1 MNKDLGPKNMKHLV
15 LKLNDRSQS
24 FNENDLSFNKI
35 RKNNEPNPI
44 NIEQLSVK
52 NNNKNNNKITRPI
65 TAFKSQTVI
74 VKSTKLKTNLQTDK
88 LMHIDEL
95 DGGNV
100 ILKEINKL
108 LIKSKKIVLLTG
120 AGISC
125 NAGIPDFRSSGGLY
139 NLVKKEYP
147 DVNIS
152 SGQDMFDMSL
162 FRDETKISC
171 WATFMERLY
180 SDVQNA
186 KPTRTHKFI
195 AHLKNRNKML
205 RCYTQ
210 NIDGLEELL
219 GLETSSKREFEA
231 QELENSNNIRTDNGN
246 TNTNSVAY
254 SPRKVSTVSKINN
267 QWKNYDVIQLHGNLN
282 SLACTK
288 CFHTFDWSRSWGR
301 SFRRGELPSCP
312 NCEEKNYLRF
322 LQGKRVID
330 SIGILR
336 PNIVLYGENHPSGD
350 IISHG
355 LDFDIR
361 RGRPD
366 FFIIMGTSL
375 KVHGVKRLVKDISRE
390 VHGRGGLVILVNK
403 TTVGDSSW
411 AGIID
416 YQISE
421 DCDNWVDF
429 LEGEIPELFKTQKQ
443 IDRSKMLK
451 REASELRKKAKL
463 AQSNEKNVLH
473 TPPSTPT
480 REEEVKQAESIK
492 NEVTIESASLTKVK
506 RQLIAPKRQL
516 ITPKIEEDGVQN
528 KKLKVSV

>member
-1 MNKDLGPKNMKHLV
+1 MYPSNETSTESGNMNHLM
-15 LKLNDRSQS
+15 LNLTERSQS
-24 FNENDLSFNKI
+24 FDENELLINKQ
-35 RKNNEPNPI
+35 RKKTDSI
-44 NIEQLSVK
+44 TVGRD
-52 NNNKNNNKITRPI
+52 NKQHNKDSPTLNQVSHCM
-65 TAFKSQTVI
+65 TAFSSQTTI
-74 VKSTKLKTNLQTDK
+74 IKSTKFKTNLQTDK
-88 LMHIDEL
+88 LVHITEMN
-95 DGGNV
+95 GENI
-100 ILKEINKL
+100 ILQEINKL
-108 LIKSKKIVLLTG
+108 LNKSKKIVLLTG

-125 NAGIPDFRSSGGLY
+125 NAGIPDFRSAGGLY

-152 SGQDMFDMSL
+152 SGQDMFDLAL
-162 FRDETKISC
+162 FRDEAKISC

-186 KPTRTHKFI
+186 KPTRTHRFI

-219 GLETSSKREFEA
+219 GLETSSRRDFET
-231 QELENSNNIRTDNGN
+231 QELHNNSNYRTFQSKSRMNG
-246 TNTNSVAY
+246 TNSATS
-254 SPRKVSTVSKINN
+254 SPRKTSPTTKINN
-267 QWKNYDVIQLHGNLN
+267 QWKNYDVVQLHGNLN

-288 CFHTFDWSRSWGR
+288 CFQTFEWSRSWGR

-312 NCEEKNYLRF
+312 TCEEKNYLRS

-330 SIGILR
+330 NIGILR

-355 LDFDIR
+355 LNFDIR
-361 RGRPD
+361 KGRPD

-375 KVHGVKRLVKDISRE
+375 KVHGVKRLVKDISKE
-390 VHGRGGLVILVNK
+390 VHERGGLVLLINK

-421 DCDNWVDF
+421 DCDDWVNF
-429 LEGEIPELFKTQKQ
+429 LEEEIPELFKTQKQ

-463 AQSNEKNVLH
+463 ARAEDKNALN
-473 TPPSTPT
+473 TPPTTPVRVEDLKNSSLT
-480 REEEVKQAESIK
+480 K
-492 NEVTIESASLTKVK
+492 NEIKLESDNLKKVK
-506 RQLIAPKRQL
+506 RQLIAPNSERNGIQS
-516 ITPKIEEDGVQN
+516 
-528 KKLKVSV
+528 KKMKT